1 MNGFALPLAGFTAF
15 NIALLVAMFWGAW
28 DDVRPQRAAMT
39 WAVTCP
45 LAGMLFGIG
54 LALPALVA
62 GAVSMLALGV
72 LAHWYLAPA
81 SDDGDDD
88 ADEPVEPEP
97 GPSDDIVLEP
107 PRDDEPDDTIDWD
120 EFDRLRADWDRER
133 DPLPEPERV

>member
-1 MNGFALPLAGFTAF
+1 MNGFALPLAGFTAM

-28 DDVRPQRAAMT
+28 DDARPERAAIT

-45 LAGMLFGIG
+45 LAGMFFGVG
-54 LALPALVA
+54 LALPALFT
-62 GAVSMLALGV
+62 GAVSMVALGV

-81 SDDGDDD
+81 DDGDDD
-88 ADEPVEPEP
+88 TEAPDEPEP

-133 DPLPEPERV
+133 DPLPERV

>member
-1 MNGFALPLAGFTAF
+1 MNGFALPLAAFTAL

-45 LAGMLFGIG
+45 LAGLLFGIG
-54 LALPALVA
+54 MAPPALVA

-88 ADEPVEPEP
+88 IEETVEPDP
-97 GPSDDIVLEP
+97 GPTDDIVLEP
-107 PRDDEPDDTIDWD
+107 PRDLDPDNTIDWD
-120 EFDRLRADWDRER
+120 EFDRARADWER
-133 DPLPEPERV
+133 LPERV